1 MVDVTIKHR
10 MYWVNDWSA
19 VLYFQGHKLGSQLNI
34 PQVAK
39 TKYTKSCLAYYIQK
53 NLVII
58 GMAIIAKR
66 LPLLCLSWG
75 IFLMDDECSCTF
87 SISCITRMYQALVF
101 LINQISVA
109 IVNNVFRQYII
120 ITELERVLCNYIF
133 QK

>member
-10 MYWVNDWSA
+10 MYWANDWGA
-19 VLYFQGHKLGSQLNI
+19 VLSRSQTRFTI
-34 PQVAK
+34 EYPT
-39 TKYTKSCLAYYIQK
+39 TKYTKSCLAYYTEK

-75 IFLMDDECSCTF
+75 ILLLDDECSCTF
-87 SISCITRMYQALVF
+87 GISCITRMYQALVF

-120 ITELERVLCNYIF
+120 RIVLERVLCNYIF
-133 QK
+133 